1 MSQVATYNTEIC
13 LGQPEPGQ
21 SIEQLP
27 GWEILRQAVET
38 VAEEKGGRVTSRI
51 SDYFGR
57 TYDVDFGLVTPQFP
71 RGLGIKVS
79 RATGEV
85 RFMYDAYGG
94 YEPVVRALAES
105 IQQNYSAL
113 AVARALQEMNYQVEL
128 EEVADQGPERKVVL
142 VRGSL

>member
-1 MSQVATYNTEIC
+1 MSQVATYNSEIC

-27 GWEILRQAVET
+27 GWEILRQAVEA
-38 VAEEKGGRVTSRI
+38 VAEEKGGRVTRQI
-51 SDYFGR
+51 TDYFGR
-57 TYDVDFGLVTPQFP
+57 HYDVDFAVITPEFP

-94 YEPVVRALAES
+94 YEPVVRGLTES
-105 IQQNYSAL
+105 IQQNHSAL
-113 AVARALQEMNYQVEL
+113 AVARALEEMNYQVEL
-128 EEVADQGPERKVVL
+128 EEVPDQGPGRKVVL
-142 VRGSL
+142 VRGTL

>member
-27 GWEILRQAVET
+27 GWEILRQAVEA
-38 VAEEKGGRVTSRI
+38 VAEEKGGRVGRQIT
-51 SDYFGR
+51 DYFGR
-57 TYDVDFGLVTPQFP
+57 HYDVDFALITPEFP

-94 YEPVVRALAES
+94 YEPVVRSLAES

-113 AVARALQEMNYQVEL
+113 AVARALEEMNYQVEL
-128 EEVADQGPERKVVL
+128 EEIVDQGPERKLVL

>member
-27 GWEILRQAVET
+27 GWEILREAVET
-38 VAEEKGGRVTSRI
+38 VAEERGGRVTGYI
-51 SDYFGR
+51 TDYFGR
-57 TYDVDFGLVTPQFP
+57 RYEVDFALITPEFP

-85 RFMYDAYGG
+85 RFTYDAYGG
-94 YEPVVRALAES
+94 YEPIVRSLAES

-113 AVARALQEMNYQVEL
+113 AVARALKELHYQVEL
-128 EEVADQGPERKVVL
+128 EEIADQGPDHKLVL
-142 VRGSL
+142 VRGTL

>member
-1 MSQVATYNTEIC
+1 MSQVATYSTEIC
-13 LGQPEPGQ
+13 LGQPEPGR

-38 VAEEKGGRVTSRI
+38 VAEEKGGRVTRRI
-51 SDYFGR
+51 ADYFGR
-57 TYDVDFGLVTPQFP
+57 HYDVDFALITPEFP

-94 YEPVVRALAES
+94 YEQVVRSLCEA

-128 EEVADQGPERKVVL
+128 EEITDQGPDRKLVL
-142 VRGSL
+142 VRGTL